1 MEATSLRSLV
11 LSPSPYVGKSH
22 ILHQK
27 MGFINFKSSQLI
39 DRRDPK
45 ANIVHASN
53 KRDAYGRDYDGKV
66 VDENMIILRMR
77 IHEMKMEETHQEPPS
92 HWMEWEKQ
100 YFANYYSDVCE
111 AMGFLQSQLMNARPS
126 LALGVVALV
135 MLSVPSSMVFI
146 MFHLVEIAKVV
157 LAGSP

>member
-11 LSPSPYVGKSH
+11 LSPSPFVGNSP
-22 ILHQK
+22 ILHKK
-27 MGFINFKSSQLI
+27 MGFINFRSSQLI
-39 DRRDPK
+39 NRPHPK

-77 IHEMKMEETHQEPPS
+77 IHEMKMEETPQEPPS

-100 YFANYYSDVCE
+100 YFATYYSDVCE

-135 MLSVPSSMVFI
+135 MLSVPTSMVFI